1 MNEDTLNM
9 EIRKFLKKVGISS
22 QREIEHAVANAI
34 DNGKLTGSESL
45 AVIMTLE
52 LPALDIKHELDGSI
66 NLELYLTAVPA
77 PVGRNG
83 KNVPGE

>member
-66 NLELYLTAVPA
+66 NLE
-77 PVGRNG
+77 
-83 KNVPGE
+83 